1 MTPFPF
7 SKSPVTELSQN
18 PPYYVSNFGFW
29 TNATDYKKA
38 GIQFLYEFAKH
49 CGLKHNSSILEVGSG
64 LGGSLV
70 YWKDHFNPQKL
81 SAINLSGEQSNFAKE
96 LFRERGI
103 EVEPFLEGSWETIKS
118 LPINFYDY
126 VFSVDAAYH
135 FKNTIEFYQ
144 ESFRVLKPGGKL
156 VLNTFNLEKENT
168 FNFLSLLHLFLI
180 PPNEIK
186 TKEISIKTLEGLG
199 FTVEKILDWTDPVI
213 YGFIQNSKTMNLSLR
228 LFSSI
233 LKATMKSLGLKYHYY
248 VAIKP
253 N

>member
-7 SKSPVTELSQN
+7 STSPVSELSQN
-18 PPYYVSNFGFW
+18 PPYFVSNFGYW
-29 TNATDYKKA
+29 TGATEYKVA
-38 GIQFLYEFAKH
+38 GIQFLSEFAKH
-49 CGLKHNSSILEVGSG
+49 CELKDNSSILEVGSG

-81 SAINLSGEQSNFAKE
+81 SAINLRGEQSNFAKG
-96 LFRERGI
+96 LFRQREMVI
-103 EVEPFLEGSWETIKS
+103 EPFLEGSWETITS
-118 LPINFYDY
+118 LPSNFYDY

-156 VLNTFNLEKENT
+156 VLNAFNLEKENAY
-168 FNFLSLLHLFLI
+168 NFLSLLHLFLI

-186 TKEISIKTLEGLG
+186 TNEVCIQTLERTG
-199 FTVEKILDWTDPVI
+199 FTIEKNLDWTEPVI
-213 YGFIQNSKTMNLSLR
+213 HGFIQNSKSMNLSLR
-228 LFSSI
+228 LFGTL
-233 LKATMKSLGLKYHYY
+233 LKTTMKSLGLTYHYL
-248 VAIKP
+248 VALKP